1 MIAIILGFLSF
12 GVVLMKKRSL
22 DFLKKP
28 GSVVWMG
35 IVMYLITLGW
45 ACHAKFSSYSYD
57 DFDLAIDA
65 QSIWNILHGSIVS
78 SIHGIPFLGNHMRLI
93 LFLIAPL
100 YAVFPTPL
108 LLLYLQTLMLGVGAW
123 GIFVL
128 GSRELPHK
136 WAGWLSLVYLVYPPL
151 IFLNL
156 YEFHPVALAVPFL
169 IGMLYFYKTERFPMF
184 LLFLFLALSCQ
195 ENIALIAVAF
205 SFYALIDGRRGRWFW
220 TPLVTGI
227 TYFMPVVFLIMPCLN
242 NNTIQFMKLYGHLG
256 DSLPEILGNIILHPV
271 YALKFMFS
279 AEKLVFL
286 NALLGPV
293 AYLSLFSPLSLLPA
307 LLVAV
312 PRLLSMR
319 ASEAVIVYHYQAEFI
334 PFVFFAAI
342 YGMKRLTSLR
352 YRIAKLALCT
362 ALIIFPLAGVLTTGV
377 LPTLSQAI
385 SSPWNKS
392 FLPAR
397 KNAIIRN
404 LPENARVLATFDF
417 LPRLA
422 NRKSL
427 YSLHHVYGGFHTLSD
442 VPYQMPDVDY
452 IIMDTNDPL
461 TFSTK
466 GFYSPENYR
475 RLRTVLDD
483 SGWEVIE
490 HVDSLL
496 VFRRAHNRPA
506 EKPLNLVEYVKEPV
520 KMNRNVEQITNGAI
534 RLTGFD
540 LGRADENHVVPLT
553 LFWQK
558 CRESDEDYDTLLTV
572 SDGEVFY
579 RGKLSPGS
587 RIYPPQSWPTDSL
600 IADRHR
606 VHLERGV
613 RSSADI
619 QVCVELL
626 LLGH

>member
-1 MIAIILGFLSF
+1 
-12 GVVLMKKRSL
+12 MKNRSL

-65 QSIWNILHGSIVS
+65 QSIWNILHGSITS

-108 LLLYLQTLMLGVGAW
+108 LLLYLQTLMLGVSAW

-136 WAGWLSLVYLVYPPL
+136 WAEWLSLVYLIYPPL
-151 IFLNL
+151 IFFNL
-156 YEFHPVALAVPFL
+156 YEFHPVAMAVPFL
-169 IGMLYFYKTERFPMF
+169 IGMLYFYKTERFPIF
-184 LLFLFLALSCQ
+184 LLFLFLALLCQ

-220 TPLVTGI
+220 APLVTGI
-227 TYFMPVVFLIMPCLN
+227 TYFVPVVFLIMPCLN
-242 NNTIQFMKLYGHLG
+242 NNTIQFVKLYAHFG
-256 DSLPEILGNIILHPV
+256 DSLPEILRNVILHPV

-286 NALLGPV
+286 NALFGPV

-312 PRLLSMR
+312 QRLLSIR
-319 ASEAVIVYHYQAEFI
+319 ASEAAIVYHYQAEFI

-352 YRIAKLALCT
+352 YRIAKPTLCVALV
-362 ALIIFPLAGVLTTGV
+362 IFPLAGVLTTGV

-392 FLPAR
+392 FLRAR
-397 KNAIIRN
+397 KNAVMRN
-404 LPENARVLATFDF
+404 LPDNAPVLATFDF

-427 YSLHHVYGGFHTLSD
+427 YSLHHVYSGFHTLSD
-442 VPYQMPDVDY
+442 IPYQMPDVDY
-452 IIMDTNDPL
+452 VIMDTNDPL

-475 RLRTVLDD
+475 RLRTVFDD
-483 SGWEVIE
+483 PRWEMIE

-496 VFRRAHNRPA
+496 VFRRAHNRLM
-506 EKPLNLVEYVKEPV
+506 EKPLNLVEYVEESV
-520 KMNRNVEQITNGAI
+520 KMNRNVVQITNGAI
-534 RLTGFD
+534 RLMGFE
-540 LGRADENHVVPLT
+540 LGPADENHVVHLA

-558 CRESDEDYDTLLTV
+558 CRESDEDYDMLLTV

-587 RIYPPQSWPTDSL
+587 RIYPPQSWPTDRL

-613 RSSADI
+613 TSSADI
-619 QVCVELL
+619 QVRVELL
-626 LLGH
+626 PLGR